1 MEKSVDGLDRPSD
14 SRLFISISVNLGWH
28 TTRFISIKLCSD
40 SPYCDWY
47 CKSPSM
53 TSFVVQITGFE

>member
-1 MEKSVDGLDRPSD
+1 MEKSVDELDGPSN

-28 TTRFISIKLCSD
+28 TTCSIPIKLCSD
-40 SPYCDWY
+40 SLYYDWY

-53 TSFVVQITGFE
+53 ISWVVQITGFE